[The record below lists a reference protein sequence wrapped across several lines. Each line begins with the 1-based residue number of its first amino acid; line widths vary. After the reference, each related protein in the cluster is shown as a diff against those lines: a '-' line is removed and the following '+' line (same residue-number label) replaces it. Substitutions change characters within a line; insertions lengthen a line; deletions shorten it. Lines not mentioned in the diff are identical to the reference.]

1 MDWPPQIGL
10 PAPFTPWPAAG
21 WAADLSLNIPLSK
34 VSVVSVQPIR
44 AFFAV
49 VMVLLWMTGGSHC
62 EVSAACGSLLSAD
75 HSHDAGNEP
84 CPSSDESGCDE
95 CSLCLSMDAG
105 LVPLTSTS
113 TAPAMPSVAVLFA
126 SVSSSDLAPDSLL
139 ISETPP
145 PPEEAAGQTWQF
157 LQRVAL
163 PVRAPSPA
171 S

>member
-1 MDWPPQIGL
+1 MP
-10 PAPFTPWPAAG
+10 
-21 WAADLSLNIPLSK
+21 
-34 VSVVSVQPIR
+34 VRPIR
-44 AFFAV
+44 TFFAV
-49 VMVLLWMTGGSHC
+49 VMVFLWMTGGSHC
-62 EVSAACGSLLSAD
+62 EVSAACGSLLSAE

-84 CPSSDESGCDE
+84 CPSSDKSGCDE
-95 CSLCLSMDAG
+95 CSLCLSMDEG
-105 LVPLTSTS
+105 LVPLTSKAA
-113 TAPAMPSVAVLFA
+113 APALPSMAVLFA
-126 SVSSSDLAPDSLL
+126 SVSSSGLAPASPS

>member
-1 MDWPPQIGL
+1 MP
-10 PAPFTPWPAAG
+10 
-21 WAADLSLNIPLSK
+21 
-34 VSVVSVQPIR
+34 VRPIR

-62 EVSAACGSLLSAD
+62 EVSDACGSLLSAE

-113 TAPAMPSVAVLFA
+113 AAPGIPSSDVLLA
-126 SVSSSDLAPDSLL
+126 SVSSADPAPASLSV
-139 ISETPP
+139 SEPP
-145 PPEEAAGQTWQF
+145 PTPEEAAGQTWQF

>member
-1 MDWPPQIGL
+1 MIE
-10 PAPFTPWPAAG
+10 
-21 WAADLSLNIPLSK
+21 
-34 VSVVSVQPIR
+34 VRCIR

-62 EVSAACGSLLSAD
+62 EVSDACGSLFSAE
-75 HSHDAGNEP
+75 HSHDVGNEP

-113 TAPAMPSVAVLFA
+113 AAPAMPSLAVLFA
-126 SVSSSDLAPDSLL
+126 SVFPADLAPASLS